1 MNIDRHPLLTAGAGP
16 AEQNLTDDAIVPYC
30 DDLHQRLCWL
40 DKVLEAEYKEG
51 HLSRAAQKTTATFLQ
66 ELCVTIAV
74 LALKHGRQ
82 LLEVEPLPLTI
93 DPTESGMP
101 TFKDFW
107 LLQEDRERAQQRLT
121 HIPER
126 AEVIDQAIEAIYG
139 GHRPLK
145 QQMLWLERSYLEQLA
160 NTPVVTDFRQM
171 PTLRLSKKRGDQ
183 LFVTSWTGI
192 IRSRNLFEC
201 TTLHFTERSGWHITG
216 GQKDL
221 MKLIDSIANG
231 RHQLHETVGLL
242 NQAPWIVPRTL
253 ERITIGP
260 YHHQWTQNDDFIKH
274 IFDASHSPSPFMLRA
289 TIERIATTG
298 AAKRMPMD
306 RLFGRE
312 PMEVGPNVCHRVLLV
327 PLAMKQYLGDT
338 DEEGQPCTVYGVSQE
353 GDLVC

>member
-1 MNIDRHPLLTAGAGP
+1 MNIDRHPLLSAGAGLGERDL
-16 AEQNLTDDAIVPYC
+16 ADDDLVPYC
-30 DDLHQRLCWL
+30 DDLHQRLFWL
-40 DKVLEAEYKEG
+40 DKVLQAEQKEG
-51 HLSRAAQKTTATFLQ
+51 HLSRAAQKATTAFLQ
-66 ELCVTIAV
+66 ELCVTITV
-74 LALKHGRQ
+74 MALKHSRQ
-82 LLEVEPLPLTI
+82 LLDTEPLPLTI

-107 LLQEDRERAQQRLT
+107 LLQEDRERAQQRLE
-121 HIPER
+121 HLPER
-126 AEVIDQAIEAIYG
+126 TEVIDQAIEAIYSG
-139 GHRPLK
+139 RQPLK

-171 PTLRLSKKRGDQ
+171 PTIRLTKKRGDQ

-216 GQKDL
+216 GQSDL
-221 MKLIDSIANG
+221 TKLIDSIANG
-231 RHQLHETVGLL
+231 RHQLHEKVGLL
-242 NQAPWIVPRTL
+242 NQAAWIVPRTL
-253 ERITIGP
+253 ERVTIGP
-260 YHHQWTQNDDFIKH
+260 YHHQWTQNDDFVTQVFH
-274 IFDASHSPSPFMLRA
+274 ASHNPNPFMLRA

-298 AAKRMPMD
+298 AAKRSHMD

-312 PMEVGPNVCHRVLLV
+312 PMEVGPSVTHRVLLV
-327 PLAMKQYLGDT
+327 PLVMKQYLGDT